1 MSHDTPAAIEL
12 ASITPEFARLVPP
25 PGLSRTSV
33 HTVDRTRI
41 QTMPSP
47 AGKARTEPMPGD
59 LAMWFFIFAELLVF
73 GVFFLA
79 YAFARA
85 ADPALFSAG
94 QQTIDQA
101 AGAVNTLL
109 LITSSYAVAQA
120 VAAIKRDAPA
130 LCRRWL
136 GLAIGLGLGFVAL
149 KLAGFAHVFAQ
160 GITLS
165 TNTYYMFYLS
175 LTGFHFMHVLMGLVV
190 LGAVLI
196 KAWRGGYSAAEHT
209 GVETGASYWH
219 MVDLVWIILFALVY
233 VLR

>member
-1 MSHDTPAAIEL
+1 
-12 ASITPEFARLVPP
+12 
-25 PGLSRTSV
+25 
-33 HTVDRTRI
+33 
-41 QTMPSP
+41 MPSP
-47 AGKARTEPMPGD
+47 TEKTLPEPMPGD

-85 ADPALFSAG
+85 ADPALFTAG
-94 QQTIDQA
+94 QQTIDQT
-101 AGAVNTLL
+101 AGAINTLL

-120 VAAIKRDAPA
+120 VAAIKRGATAP
-130 LCRRWL
+130 CRRWL

-149 KLAGFAHVFAQ
+149 KLAGFAQVFAQ

-175 LTGFHFMHVLMGLVV
+175 LTGFHFMHVLMGLIV
-190 LGAVLI
+190 LGAVLF
-196 KAWRGGYSAAEHT
+196 KAWRGGYSAGEHT